1 MLGAN
6 RTFLLFVIFLG
17 RGLDTDCIGREG
29 CALWRC
35 EVCKGGK
42 IPAMFVVFFFFC
54 LDLVFVMYKVCFS
67 GWLVAKGRV
76 FPKKSG
82 EADKKKVEKCT
93 HSAEKASYG
102 VLE

>member
-1 MLGAN
+1 MIVLG
-6 RTFLLFVIFLG
+6 
-17 RGLDTDCIGREG
+17 E
-29 CALWRC
+29 
-35 EVCKGGK
+35 KGVHCGDVRFAK
-42 IPAMFVVFFFFC
+42 GIKSLQCVVFVVFFFC
-54 LDLVFVMYKVCFS
+54 LHLVFVMYKVCFS
-67 GWLVAKGRV
+67 GWLVVKGRV